1 MISAATR
8 RALDRYALAARELSS
23 ASGERSA
30 REAGSSV
37 EFHDFRPYQPGDELR
52 AVDWRAYARSRRLVT
67 RLYQAERTIDVHV
80 VLDVSASMGIGGKA
94 AHARSVAELVTYVGH
109 RDAVTRVHTTAG
121 ASSPAAQGRV
131 GLARAWGLLEAAEP
145 DPAVGAASA
154 GGAPSPAGGAP
165 GPVEGVRR
173 FALGL
178 PRVRGAALAVVVSD
192 LFDPAP
198 WRGALV
204 ALRARGLDAAFLQ
217 VVADDE
223 IDPPEGRFE
232 VRDVETGERRAVDET
247 EVRAYR
253 TAVQA
258 FVRRTRAA
266 MAQAG
271 VAHVLLRVPTEDGRG
286 APGAA
291 APRRRRRGRR
301 AGARGARPRALGA
314 RGAAAGAGVGPALK
328 GGGAGTMGRWT

>member
-8 RALDRYALAARELSS
+8 RALDRYALAARELSA

-52 AVDWRAYARSRRLVT
+52 AVDWRAYARSKRLIT

-80 VLDVSASMGIGGKA
+80 VLDVSASMGLGDKA
-94 AHARSVAELVTYVGH
+94 AHARTIAEIVTYAGH

-121 ASSPAAQGRV
+121 ASSPVAQGRI
-131 GLARAWGLLEAAEP
+131 GLARAWGLLESAAPETAAAATEDP
-145 DPAVGAASA
+145 D
-154 GGAPSPAGGAP
+154 AP

-232 VRDVETGERRAVDET
+232 VRDVETGERRAVDEA

-253 TAVQA
+253 VAVQA

-266 MAQAG
+266 LAQAG
-271 VAHVLLRVPTEDGRG
+271 VAHVLLKVPREPDALARERW
-286 APGAA
+286 ALAA
-291 APRRRRRGRR
+291 LRR
-301 AGARGARPRALGA
+301 ARVLVPR
-314 RGAAAGAGVGPALK
+314 
-328 GGGAGTMGRWT
+328 

>member
-1 MISAATR
+1 VISAATR
-8 RALDRYALAARELSS
+8 RALDRYALASRELSA

-52 AVDWRAYARSRRLVT
+52 AVDWRAYARSKRLVT

-80 VLDVSASMGIGGKA
+80 LLDVSASMGLGGKA
-94 AHARSVAELVTYVGH
+94 AFARVVAELVTYVGH

-121 ASSPAAQGRV
+121 ASSPAAAGRT
-131 GLARAWGLLEAAEP
+131 GLARAWGLLEDAA
-145 DPAVGAASA
+145 PAAAVAAPKPATGGPSGRA
-154 GGAPSPAGGAP
+154 GEDAADAVP

-178 PRVRGAALAVVVSD
+178 PRVRGAALVVVVSD
-192 LFDPAP
+192 LLDPAP
-198 WRGALV
+198 WRAALV

-217 VVADDE
+217 VLADDE
-223 IDPPEGRFE
+223 LDPPEGRFE
-232 VRDVETGERRAVDET
+232 VRDVETGERRTVDET

-253 TAVQA
+253 AAVQG

-266 MAQAG
+266 LAQAG
-271 VAHVLLRVPTEDGRG
+271 VVHVLLRVPSEGGRE
-286 APGAA
+286 ASPE
-291 APRRRRRGRR
+291 REQ
-301 AGARGARPRALGA
+301 RALA
-314 RGAAAGAGVGPALK
+314 REQRALAALRKARVLVP
-328 GGGAGTMGRWT
+328 R

>member
-1 MISAATR
+1 
-8 RALDRYALAARELSS
+8 
-23 ASGERSA
+23 
-30 REAGSSV
+30 V
-37 EFHDFRPYQPGDELR
+37 
-52 AVDWRAYARSRRLVT
+52 YARSKRLVT

-80 VLDVSASMGIGGKA
+80 VLDVSASMGLGGKA
-94 AHARSVAELVTYVGH
+94 AHARTVAELVTYVGH

-131 GLARAWGLLEAAEP
+131 GLARAWGLLESVAP
-145 DPAVGAASA
+145 DPAAAT
-154 GGAPSPAGGAP
+154 PAGGGAGAAT

-178 PRVRGAALAVVVSD
+178 PRVRGAALALIVSD

-217 VVADDE
+217 VVTDDDL
-223 IDPPEGRFE
+223 DPPEGRFE
-232 VRDVETGERRAVDET
+232 LRDVESGERRTVDEA

-253 TAVQA
+253 VAVQA

-266 MAQAG
+266 FAQAG
-271 VAHVLLRVPTEDGRG
+271 VAHVLLRVPSEG
-286 APGAA
+286 APGGR
-291 APRRRRRGRR
+291 PRRRASRGPRLGAAPEPTLETEALAQERWALAALRR
-301 AGARGARPRALGA
+301 ARVLVPR
-314 RGAAAGAGVGPALK
+314 
-328 GGGAGTMGRWT
+328 

>member
-8 RALDRYALAARELSS
+8 RALDRYALASRELSA
-23 ASGERSA
+23 ASGERTA

-52 AVDWRAYARSRRLVT
+52 AVDWRVYARSRRLVT

-80 VLDVSASMGIGGKA
+80 VLDVSASMGLGEKA
-94 AHARSVAELVTYVGH
+94 AHARTIAELVTYAGH
-109 RDAVTRVHTTAG
+109 RDAVTRVHTTDG
-121 ASSPAAQGRV
+121 ASSPAAQGRI
-131 GLARAWGLLEAAEP
+131 GLARAWGLLESAAPEP
-145 DPAVGAASA
+145 AATVVGTAAV
-154 GGAPSPAGGAP
+154 P

-178 PRVRGAALAVVVSD
+178 PTVRGAALAVVVSD

-198 WRGALV
+198 WRSALV

-217 VVADDE
+217 VVAAGE

-232 VRDVETGERRAVDET
+232 VRDVESGERRAVDEA
-247 EVRAYR
+247 EVRAYHV
-253 TAVQA
+253 AVQA

-266 MAQAG
+266 LAQAG
-271 VAHVLLRVPTEDGRG
+271 VAHVLLRVPPEPDPLARERW
-286 APGAA
+286 ALAA
-291 APRRRRRGRR
+291 LRR
-301 AGARGARPRALGA
+301 ARVLVAR
-314 RGAAAGAGVGPALK
+314 
-328 GGGAGTMGRWT
+328 

>member
-1 MISAATR
+1 VISAATR
-8 RALDRYALAARELSS
+8 RALDRYALATRELSS

-52 AVDWRAYARSRRLVT
+52 AVDWRAYARSKRLVT

-80 VLDVSASMGIGGKA
+80 VLDVSASMGLGTKA
-94 AHARSVAELVTYVGH
+94 AYARTVAELVTYVGH

-131 GLARAWGLLEAAEP
+131 GLARAWGLIESADP
-145 DPAVGAASA
+145 DPAAA
-154 GGAPSPAGGAP
+154 APAAATGTAAP

-178 PRVRGAALAVVVSD
+178 PRVRGAALALVVSD
-192 LFDPAP
+192 LFDPTP

-217 VVADDE
+217 VVTDDDL
-223 IDPPEGRFE
+223 DPPEGRFE
-232 VRDVETGERRAVDET
+232 VRDVETGERRTVDEA

-253 TAVQA
+253 VAVQA

-266 MAQAG
+266 LAQAG
-271 VAHVLLRVPTEDGRG
+271 VAHVLLRVPSEGGSAGRPRWRRPR
-286 APGAA
+286 AARLAA
-291 APRRRRRGRR
+291 APEPAHEPEALERERWALAALRR
-301 AGARGARPRALGA
+301 ARVLVPR
-314 RGAAAGAGVGPALK
+314 
-328 GGGAGTMGRWT
+328 